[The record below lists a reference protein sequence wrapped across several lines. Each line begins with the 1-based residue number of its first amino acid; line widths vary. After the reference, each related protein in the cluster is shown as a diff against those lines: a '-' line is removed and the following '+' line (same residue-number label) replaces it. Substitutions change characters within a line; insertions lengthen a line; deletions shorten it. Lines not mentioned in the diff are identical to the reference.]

1 MSISTT
7 RPPAIVRRGP
17 RFWWTSYWSMLRWV
31 LTQHRF
37 LFGVV
42 LGAQVLM
49 GVGAAIMYRF
59 YIGEVDGTF
68 AAYLVSGIPALSII
82 PVGFV
87 MVPILVIQEKA
98 RGTHEYTWS
107 LPVARL
113 APVAATFT
121 VFAAISIPVAAVATW
136 VAAGRFGVD
145 LSLSAAALPVAVLVS
160 LMGTSV
166 GYGMAMAIPEPRITN
181 LLVNVIVFL
190 VLMFSP
196 IVVPIERFPDW
207 AEAAHRVLPFFHM
220 ANAIRSS
227 VVEGLGSGT
236 AESLA
241 VMGTWLVLGWG
252 AVAWVV
258 GRRD

>member
-1 MSISTT
+1 
-7 RPPAIVRRGP
+7 
-17 RFWWTSYWSMLRWV
+17 MLRWV